1 MEGASPRRSFMAS
14 LPKPRC
20 ARGSSCY
27 HVRNMG
33 MEKPPSVRRAG
44 DICGKCEREKP
55 QLDQVPARQREVLRT
70 ARELFNARVAQE
82 GVIYGTIVCAAWAGE
97 DQEFK
102 RVRDSVLNAGERSK
116 PWETLQH
123 RFANAFDSLE
133 PWGIRNGVLLV
144 RRSPVD
150 VWEVRADDGEL
161 TKEIVLEV
169 RDRSATGEDVRIQ
182 YEKCLS
188 RFGLPHVTGRGTF
201 SYYAAEESLQMLARP
216 EEERSFRPWLGIA
229 VQAEKEQG
237 KFPDPSDV
245 GKFYEMLRASGYPS
259 GRKGGS
265 PPKYRNLIPAC
276 AAWYVGAREALAA
289 EDAKERRRLLADAE
303 AQITEHVLDARVQ
316 TAPPKQRS
324 SLKRDVESAASQLLA
339 LEKEIRA
346 GRQFLHTNPRDS

>member
-1 MEGASPRRSFMAS
+1 MGRP
-14 LPKPRC
+14 PKPRC
-20 ARGSSCY
+20 ARGSRCY
-27 HVRNMG
+27 HVRKFDVR
-33 MEKPPSVRRAG
+33 EPPTVGRAG
-44 DICGKCEREKP
+44 DLCDKCRNEKP
-55 QLDQVPARQREVLRT
+55 HLDEVSAQQREVLKA
-70 ARELFNARVAQE
+70 ARVLFDAGVAQE
-82 GVIYGTIVCAAWAGE
+82 GVIYGTIVCAAWAAE

-102 RVRDSVLNAGERSK
+102 RVRDSVLDAGDRSK
-116 PWETLQH
+116 PWETLEH

-133 PWGIRNGVLLV
+133 PWGIQNGVLLV

-161 TKEIVLEV
+161 TKGIVLEV

-216 EEERSFRPWLGIA
+216 EEERSFHPWLGVA
-229 VQAEKEQG
+229 VQAKKEQG

-303 AQITEHVLDARVQ
+303 ARITEHVVDARVQ
-316 TAPPKQRS
+316 AAPIKQRS
-324 SLKRDVESAASQLLA
+324 SLKRDVESAAPQLLA
-339 LEKEIRA
+339 LENEIRA
-346 GRQFLHTNPRDS
+346 GRQFLHTNTRDS

>member
-1 MEGASPRRSFMAS
+1 
-14 LPKPRC
+14 
-20 ARGSSCY
+20 
-27 HVRNMG
+27 
-33 MEKPPSVRRAG
+33 VRRAG
-44 DICGKCEREKP
+44 DLCEKCLKEKP
-55 QLDQVPARQREVLRT
+55 HLDEMPARQREVLR
-70 ARELFNARVAQE
+70 AARVLFDAGIAQE
-82 GVIYGTIVCAAWAGE
+82 RVIYGTIVCAAWAGE
-97 DQEFK
+97 DQDFK
-102 RVRDSVLNAGERSK
+102 RVRDSVLDAGERSK
-116 PWETLQH
+116 RWETLQH

-161 TKEIVLEV
+161 IKEIVLEV

-201 SYYAAEESLQMLARP
+201 SYYAAETSLQMLARP
-216 EEERSFRPWLGIA
+216 EEERSFHPWLGVA
-229 VQAEKEQG
+229 VQAKKEQG

-289 EDAKERRRLLADAE
+289 GDAKERRRLLADAE
-303 AQITEHVLDARVQ
+303 ARITEHVFDARVQ
-316 TAPPKQRS
+316 AAPIKQRS
-324 SLKRDVESAASQLLA
+324 SLKRDVESVAPQLLA
-339 LEKEIRA
+339 LENEIRA